1 MNKHPNKI
9 EFRNAVSKGP
19 LSRKRAAKNKDLWS
33 IGREGIYR
41 DAVYEAYLDICRT
54 CKGIGNS
61 GDDKDAVFQ
70 NLAQQLERLI
80 RTGVN
85 NQDEFENEH
94 ENLCGSFISGFHGF
108 EMNYGK
114 AQKVVNMAFKYL
126 YCCDGCDNTVF
137 QYCHMPLDSKTLTWC
152 RTWCNNKDY
161 QLGIRADITLSK
173 LDKQTYLSIQNAIR
187 NRLKDGKAVHKVNER
202 EDPLP
207 KTPLDAEFIIWAREM
222 RKNQ

>member
-1 MNKHPNKI
+1 MNTKNEKDS
-9 EFRNAVSKGP
+9 FRNVISKGP
-19 LSRKRAAKNKDLWS
+19 LSRKRAAKNKDLWN

-94 ENLCGSFISGFHGF
+94 ENLCGGFISGFHGF

-126 YCCDGCDNTVF
+126 YCCNGCDNTVF

-187 NRLKDGKAVHKVNER
+187 NMLKDGYGVDEKSDKR
-202 EDPLP
+202 LP

-222 RKNQ
+222 HKNQ